1 MQSNIINKD
10 LLRDLFSIFPTLTTI
25 WFKGNLNTFSRTEM
39 VIDDEP
45 IIGDVIMYLSDKYSA
60 FDVTCGLT
68 VYDSDFFHKYGFSLS
83 ADMGY
88 TECKRSDYV

>member
-1 MQSNIINKD
+1 MANIIDNN
-10 LLRDLFSIFPTLTTI
+10 LLTDLFITFPTLNTI
-25 WFKGNLNTFSRTEM
+25 WFQGDLSTFSNTELI
-39 VIDDEP
+39 IDDAS
-45 IIGDVIMYLSDKYSA
+45 IIGDVINFFGIKYSA